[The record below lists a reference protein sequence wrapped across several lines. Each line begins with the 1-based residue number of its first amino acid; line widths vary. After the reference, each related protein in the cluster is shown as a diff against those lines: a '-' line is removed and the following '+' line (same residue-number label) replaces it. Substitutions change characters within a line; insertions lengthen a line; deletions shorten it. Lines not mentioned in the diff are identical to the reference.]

1 MDIHFEQQPKFIVF
15 SVLFLLLGLIFIIED
30 IYFSGIIFV
39 GIGIVLTRMTQ
50 FVYVIIDKYE
60 MIIRA
65 RKFIPWNKK
74 IQYEDIDYIE
84 VLGKHIIVYLKNGR
98 TFKLENDY
106 IANDKLAK
114 MREKLT
120 EIGVEMK

>member
-1 MDIHFEQQPKFIVF
+1 MDIHFEQQPKFILF
-15 SVLFLLLGLIFIIED
+15 SVLFLLLGLIFIIEA

-39 GIGIVLTRMTQ
+39 GIGIALTRMTH
-50 FVYVIIDKYE
+50 FVYVTIDKYE

-65 RKFIPWNKK
+65 RRFIPWNKK
-74 IQYEDIDYIE
+74 IQYEDIDYLE